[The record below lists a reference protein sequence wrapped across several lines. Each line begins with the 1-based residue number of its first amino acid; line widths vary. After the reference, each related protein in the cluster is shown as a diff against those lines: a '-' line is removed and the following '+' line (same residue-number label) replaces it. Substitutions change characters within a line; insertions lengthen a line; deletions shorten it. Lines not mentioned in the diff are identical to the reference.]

1 MNLVLA
7 ATWHP
12 RGEFNR
18 LYRLMQRFKSVYSE
32 LVIVVPPAQSID
44 ELGLAEVSL
53 LKNLGEIIVYQAEQW
68 SVGRYLALQTALKTN
83 GTYFHY
89 ADLDRLLRWVETHPK
104 EWQHTCQAIT
114 RADCLIIGRSPKA
127 YQTHPEALINTE
139 AISNM
144 VVAFFLGGK
153 MDVSAGSK
161 GFSRSAVEYLMEKT
175 SPSGA
180 MGADAE
186 WAITLFNA
194 GFKVDYIEVDG
205 LGWESADHYQDK
217 AANTR
222 SRKRAAKLYDKNPVN
237 WARRVEVAYEI
248 VETALRTAGSDYARR
263 EKV

>member
-1 MNLVLA
+1 MNLALA

-32 LVIVVPPAQSID
+32 IVIVVPPAQSID

-53 LKNLGEIIVYQAEQW
+53 LKNLGEIIVHQAEQW

-83 GTYFHY
+83 GAYFHY

-104 EWQHTCQAIT
+104 EWQDTCQAIT
-114 RADCLIIGRSPKA
+114 RADCLIIGRTLKA
-127 YQTHPEALINTE
+127 YQTHPEALIRTE
-139 AISNM
+139 AISNL
-144 VVAFFLGGK
+144 VVSFFLGSK

-161 GFSRSAVEYLMEKT
+161 GFSRRAVEYLMEKT

-194 GFKVDYIEVDG
+194 GFKIEYIEVDG
-205 LGWESADHYQDK
+205 LDWESADHYQDK
-217 AANTR
+217 AANAR
-222 SRKRAAKLYDKNPVN
+222 SQKRAAKLYDKDPAN
-237 WARRVEVAYEI
+237 WARRIEVAYEI
-248 VETALRTAGSDYARR
+248 VETALRAAGSDYARR
-263 EKV
+263 DEV